1 MHVHMHMCAD
11 IKPDSDKMK
20 NGPHSRHLRAYTSSL
35 SCMMHGM
42 WGCKVGHDTQ
52 LTMTAMWTT
61 NHDAGLVV
69 QDAQVYSQAGTQ
81 LGFL

>member
-1 MHVHMHMCAD
+1 
-11 IKPDSDKMK
+11 
-20 NGPHSRHLRAYTSSL
+20 
-35 SCMMHGM
+35 MMHGM

-69 QDAQVYSQAGTQ
+69 QDAQVYSKAGTQ